1 MAKQEQNIED
11 IVEREL
17 AKALASSAAEKE
29 VEKEQEHRS
38 SKNLKK
44 IGRYIVDR
52 RQLEDK
58 VPKSIDRTTKK
69 AYDDAVSYI
78 DANEKDMSD
87 STDDQRRIYSQ
98 VKDTLIKVRTSNSY
112 EELESRRKNLEFLK
126 KLNSDETIDE
136 NDVGAKKAKNYIEKL
151 IIKIHE
157 ESKPSKIK
165 EIGRIAKSD
174 LFSQEGTMLGSLINE
189 FKFVGKML
197 SVAGDK
203 KAKTA
208 NLDAFDDEIFRLS
221 RIEKSP
227 SAKYKAPVT
236 KSADPGITTKQ
247 SPAVTSVPTQEPIK
261 IGNQKIYPDDPMY
274 NKIMGKQSIAAP
286 SGQETVVDTKHKEQ
300 KTSTLTVDKLVAK
313 TILVDKPIETKQK
326 PHIKLKSKS
335 SVENKPFKTE
345 LFGEEPSTT
354 SPVKEEKGILDTV
367 KDMIM
372 GSFIGKQI
380 TKAGGIGNAVRAAGA
395 ASVPLAIGAAP
406 LAAMGL
412 VTQQAGSAD
421 MNDTEQTNIFSS
433 VARFGKGIAD
443 KWNAFTGGPNK
454 EAQIKRIK
462 ENIEE
467 RGAKYSPEEAR
478 EIKEKYGYDVP
489 ESALTVATKPTM
501 IEQSAQTIPKT
512 TERLEQQAKET
523 AATPVIIQQP
533 SAPAEPQQAT
543 VIPIKGSIRTSESS
557 FRRFQDR
564 NFKG

>member
-52 RQLEDK
+52 RQIEDK

-247 SPAVTSVPTQEPIK
+247 SQAVTSVPTQEPIK

-274 NKIMGKQSIAAP
+274 NKIMGRQSIAPP
-286 SGQETVVDTKHKEQ
+286 SGQETVADTKPKEQ

-345 LFGEEPSTT
+345 LFGEESQEISSKEDSSILST
-354 SPVKEEKGILDTV
+354 I
-367 KDMIM
+367 KDAIM

-380 TKAGGIGNAVRAAGA
+380 TKAGGIGNAVRAVGS
-395 ASVPLAIGAAP
+395 ASVPLLAGAAAP
-406 LAAMGL
+406 AALALA
-412 VTQQAGSAD
+412 TQQAGSAD
-421 MNDTEQTNIFSS
+421 MNNTEQTNIFSS

-489 ESALTVATKPTM
+489 ESALTVTTKPTM

-512 TERLEQQAKET
+512 TERIEKQAKET

-533 SAPAEPQQAT
+533 SAPPEPQQAT